1 MTESKR
7 FDEPIEVV
15 FGGQTIAAVP
25 LKGLARIKAF
35 ETAVKEEVYGLQQR
49 VIQFAREAQAS
60 GKISAEA
67 LLENGVDQVRLL
79 KLGLPD
85 VITDELLEESTA
97 RERHGLLVEICKLN
111 DCARYSLFLMPE
123 MLLEVASNLNQK
135 VPAFPIDGS
144 KQSSLRPAS
153 AGTRSSEN

>member
-1 MTESKR
+1 VTDSKR
-7 FDEPIEVV
+7 FDDPFECE
-15 FGGQTIAAVP
+15 FGGQVITAAP

-49 VIQFAREAQAS
+49 VIQFAREAQVS
-60 GKISAEA
+60 GKVSAEA

-85 VITDELLEESTA
+85 VITDELLDESTA

-135 VPAFPIDGS
+135 VPAFPINGS
-144 KQSSLRPAS
+144 KPSSLRPDS
-153 AGTRSSEN
+153 AGSKSNEN